1 MGAVNGCG
9 GRVIVNHPVQLQ
21 VAYPIQT
28 ERIHVVTRL
37 LFLLAFATLGW
48 SAVYWALYLALPA
61 AVAVVLTQKGSERYL
76 SDDAPRIVR
85 VLRWLASAYGYLWLL
100 TDVLPT
106 AQGSPVDLQIEAGG
120 RPTASSA
127 LLRLLFSVPA
137 LVVLAVLSAAS
148 GILWVVGAVLILI
161 RKRLPATIADILAL
175 TLRFQFQLIA
185 YHLSLVDRYPSLRAE
200 RVAHAAI

>member
-1 MGAVNGCG
+1 
-9 GRVIVNHPVQLQ
+9 VNHPVHLQ
-21 VAYPIQT
+21 VEHPRRT
-28 ERIHVVTRL
+28 ERIQVVTRL
-37 LFLLAFATLGW
+37 AFLLAFAALGC
-48 SAVYWALYLALPA
+48 SALYWALYLSLPA
-61 AVAVVLTQKGSERYL
+61 VVAVVLMRKSGERYL
-76 SDDAPRIVR
+76 ADDAPRIVP

-106 AQGSPVDLQIEAGG
+106 AEGSPIDLKIEPGG

-127 LLRLLFSVPA
+127 LLRLLFSLPA

-161 RKRLPATIADILAL
+161 RKRLPDAIADVLSF

-185 YHLSLVDRYPSLRAE
+185 YHLSLVDRYPSLRADQI
-200 RVAHAAI
+200 AHAAT